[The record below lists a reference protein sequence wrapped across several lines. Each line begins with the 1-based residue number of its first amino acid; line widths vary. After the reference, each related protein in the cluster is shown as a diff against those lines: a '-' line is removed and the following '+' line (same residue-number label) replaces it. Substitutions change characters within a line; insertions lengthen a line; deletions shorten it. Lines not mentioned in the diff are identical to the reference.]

1 MMTAVLSY
9 IMEQVALPL
18 GRNVLV
24 EGAAGGHRQDLIA
37 ATDAENRQVFTERP
51 NGTGDFEFVADFVYV
66 PQLRMRLMT
75 VTRGVDIVPSRQEQP
90 VNHAVQTVDRLGVH
104 PQGNAERGPARA
116 QYCFDIL
123 LINRRS
129 QERLPDGAHSYSDEW
144 LDHVLPFHQLFAPF
158 FARSGPENVWY
169 HGTPRPGSSLAPPTK
184 VIMIPFTLDRQ
195 FLSIADVVDVARG
208 GRPVALGERAVLG
221 MRRSRAIVDQVVT
234 TRATVYGVTTGF
246 GKFADR
252 AIPVASLEELQHNLI
267 RSHSVGVGV
276 PLQEDVVRAML
287 FLRVASLSQGY
298 SGIRVETVQ
307 ALVDM
312 LNAGIVPI
320 VPSKGSVGAS
330 GDLAPLA
337 HLALVLTGEGE
348 ALHRGRRMAGGA
360 ALKLCDLEPV
370 HLTAKEGLALING
383 TQLMN
388 ALGVLLEHDAENV
401 LRVADIAGSMSLEAV
416 RGTNRAFDP
425 RVQQIRPHAGQVAVG
440 EHLCQLTADSEIM
453 ASHRRDAHR
462 VQDPY
467 SLRCM
472 PQVHGASRDAVA
484 YLAGVMETEVNS
496 VTDNPLIFAEDGQ
509 IISCGNFHGQPLAMA
524 LDFAGIALA
533 ELADI
538 SERRI
543 EAMLDPHFS
552 ELPPFLTMHGGVDS
566 GFMVSQYTAAALV
579 SENKILAHPAS
590 VDSIPTSANQED
602 HVSMGVTAGHKART
616 IMDNVELVLA
626 IELLCG
632 AEGIDYRRPLKTSP
646 RLEAVH
652 AVIRAEVPHMD
663 GDRVLY
669 PDIEGVARMVRDG
682 RIRAAGDELEI
693 A

>member
-1 MMTAVLSY
+1 M
-9 IMEQVALPL
+9 
-18 GRNVLV
+18 
-24 EGAAGGHRQDLIA
+24 
-37 ATDAENRQVFTERP
+37 
-51 NGTGDFEFVADFVYV
+51 
-66 PQLRMRLMT
+66 
-75 VTRGVDIVPSRQEQP
+75 
-90 VNHAVQTVDRLGVH
+90 
-104 PQGNAERGPARA
+104 ARKE
-116 QYCFDIL
+116 L
-123 LINRRS
+123 
-129 QERLPDGAHSYSDEW
+129 
-144 LDHVLPFHQLFAPF
+144 
-158 FARSGPENVWY
+158 
-169 HGTPRPGSSLAPPTK
+169 
-184 VIMIPFTLDRQ
+184 MIPLTLDCQ
-195 FLSIADVVDVARG
+195 FLSIADVVDVARSD
-208 GRPVALGERAVLG
+208 RLVALGERAAQG
-221 MRRSRAIVDQVVT
+221 MRRSRAVVDRVVT
-234 TRATVYGVTTGF
+234 TRAAVYGVTTGF

-267 RSHSVGVGV
+267 CSHSVGVGV
-276 PLQEDVVRAML
+276 PLAEDVVRAML
-287 FLRVASLSQGY
+287 LLRVASLSQGY

-348 ALHRGRRMAGGA
+348 AVYKGQRMGGGA

-388 ALGVLLEHDAENV
+388 ALGVLLGHDAENV
-401 LRVADIAGSMSLEAV
+401 LRVADIAGALSLEAV
-416 RGTNRAFDP
+416 RGTDRAFDP
-425 RVQQIRPHAGQVAVG
+425 RVQQIRPHAGQVIVA
-440 EHLCQLTADSEIM
+440 EHLRRLTSDSEIM
-453 ASHRRDAHR
+453 ASHRHDTHR

-484 YLAGVMETEVNS
+484 YLSGVMETEVNS

-509 IISCGNFHGQPLAMA
+509 IISCGNFHGQPLALA

-616 IMDNVELVLA
+616 ILENVELVLA

-652 AVIRAEVPHMD
+652 ALIRSEIPHME

-669 PDIEGVARMVRDG
+669 PDIERVARMVRDG
-682 RIRAAGDELEI
+682 RIRAAGDELKI